1 MKRLLIISCVVS
13 LVGPAQTAGAQT
25 FRNCSALKAKYPKGI
40 AVNFRV
46 IGRSGAII
54 NRELYLKNQ
63 RLDKDRDGIVCEN
76 EQLQNPPT
84 TTIPL
89 TCAQGGRC
97 GVGDR
102 GPAGGVVFY
111 VSSTIHSWGNAL
123 EAAPLTTS
131 WSGSTALDLLGIS
144 GAWTGPSGRDP
155 IAKWGCAEFSIGG
168 AKARGIGSGAANTRA
183 IMTGCP
189 SPDTGARIADGL
201 VVGGADD
208 WFLPSIDELD
218 LLYRSREFLTDLSKR
233 TYMSS
238 TEADAS
244 NAVLAFFNDG
254 GSGYGSKDGLWSVRP
269 IRSFTASSVDT
280 TTRTPPTRAAC
291 AQGGVCNVG
300 DIGPGGGVVFYSRLD
315 GGTFTVRGTNC
326 NTQCRYLEFAPAS
339 TWVMRPWATG
349 NYTEVRTPKGTSE
362 YLGAGYENSVNIL
375 QQGNSWTE
383 SAAGYARTLK
393 FGGKSDWYL
402 PSKDEFV
409 LLVDAKRELST
420 QLSAL
425 TGDFWSSS
433 ECPCTFN
440 LFRSELDPNKVVNTR
455 VGGFGW
461 NRRGE
466 SKSYQS
472 GVIAIRAF

>member
-1 MKRLLIISCVVS
+1 MKRLLIISCLVS

-25 FRNCSALKAKYPKGI
+25 FKNCSALKAKYPKGI
-40 AVNFRV
+40 AVNFGV

-111 VSSTIHSWGNAL
+111 VSSTTHSWGNVL

-131 WSGSTALDLLGIS
+131 WSGSTALEPLGLS
-144 GAWTGPSGRDP
+144 GGWTGPSGRDP
-155 IAKWGCAEFSIGG
+155 LAKWGCPEFSIGG

-183 IMTGCP
+183 IIIGCP
-189 SPDTGARIADGL
+189 SSDTGARIADGL

-233 TYMSS
+233 IYMSS

-244 NAVLAFFNDG
+244 NAVLAGFNDG

-300 DIGPGGGVVFYSRLD
+300 DVGPGGGVVFYSRLD
-315 GGTFTVRGTNC
+315 GGTFTVKGTNC

-402 PSKDEFV
+402 PSKDELA
-409 LLVDAKRELST
+409 LLVWAKRELST

-425 TGDFWSSS
+425 AGDFWSSS
-433 ECPCTFN
+433 ECPCTLN
-440 LFRSELDPNKVVNTR
+440 IFRSELDPNRVLNAR
-455 VGGFGW
+455 VGDFG
-461 NRRGE
+461 NSRRGE
-466 SKSYQS
+466 SKSYPS
-472 GVIAIRAF
+472 GVIPIRAF